1 MSKRALTII
10 VIISLAF
17 NLAFIGTFGLIQL
30 RKRSFLEN
38 KFGPP
43 PELREHF
50 RNHKEHI
57 APFQHD
63 FHQSKMDFI
72 EELKKPD
79 FNEEL
84 LYKMLENAVDKQTTM
99 EIELGRSLIEL
110 RKEMSFEEAQK
121 FFSKFP
127 KNNREFTPNRP
138 LNKRRNK

>member
-17 NLAFIGTFGLIQL
+17 NLAFIGTFGIIQYRRKIFLERRFIPHPQL
-30 RKRSFLEN
+30 RK
-38 KFGPP
+38 
-43 PELREHF
+43 HF
-50 RNHKEHI
+50 MTCKEHI
-57 APFQHD
+57 APLRYD
-63 FHQSKMDFI
+63 FHQSKIDFI

-84 LYKMLENAVDKQTTM
+84 LNMMLENAIEKQTAM
-99 EIELGRSLIEL
+99 EIELGKSLIEL

-127 KNNREFTPNRP
+127 KNNKKFAPKKP
-138 LNKRRNK
+138 FSKRRK

>member
-30 RKRSFLEN
+30 RRKNFFPH

-43 PELREHF
+43 RELREHF
-50 RNHKEHI
+50 RNLKNNI
-57 APFQHD
+57 APFRHD
-63 FHQSKMDFI
+63 FHLSKKDFI

-79 FNEEL
+79 FNEEFL
-84 LYKMLENAVDKQTTM
+84 HKMLENAIQKQTAM
-99 EIELGRSLIEL
+99 ERELGKSLIEL
-110 RKEMSFEEAQK
+110 RKEMSLEEAQR

-127 KNNREFTPNRP
+127 RNDRELSTERP
-138 LNKRRNK
+138 FNKRGK

>member
-30 RKRSFLEN
+30 RRRSFLKH
-38 KFGPP
+38 KFGPHP
-43 PELREHF
+43 QLKEHF
-50 RNHKEHI
+50 MMRKEHI
-57 APFQHD
+57 APLRYD
-63 FHQSKMDFI
+63 FHQSKVDFI

-84 LYKMLENAVDKQTTM
+84 LNKMLKNAIEKQTAM
-99 EIELGRSLIEL
+99 EIELGKSLIEL
-110 RKEMSFEEAQK
+110 RKEMSFEDAQR

-127 KNNREFTPNRP
+127 KNDWKFTPNRP
-138 LNKRRNK
+138 FSKRRNK

>member
-30 RKRSFLEN
+30 RRRSLLKH

-43 PELREHF
+43 PVLREHF
-50 RNHKEHI
+50 RNRKEHI
-57 APFQHD
+57 ASFQHD
-63 FHQSKMDFI
+63 FHQSKIAFI

-84 LYKMLENAVDKQTTM
+84 LNKMLENAIEKQTAM
-99 EIELGRSLIEL
+99 EIELGKSLIEL
-110 RKEMSFEEAQK
+110 RKEMSFEEAQR

-127 KNNREFTPNRP
+127 RNNREFAPNRP
-138 LNKRRNK
+138 FSKRRK

>member
-17 NLAFIGTFGLIQL
+17 NLAFIGTFSLIQL
-30 RKRSFLEN
+30 RRRSFLKHE
-38 KFGPP
+38 FRPP

-50 RNHKEHI
+50 RNRKEHI
-57 APFQHD
+57 ASFQHD
-63 FHQSKMDFI
+63 FHQSKIAFI

-84 LYKMLENAVDKQTTM
+84 LNKMMENAIRKQTAM
-99 EIELGRSLIEL
+99 EIELGKSLIEL

-127 KNNREFTPNRP
+127 KNDRKFTPNRP
-138 LNKRRNK
+138 LGKRRNK

>member
-1 MSKRALTII
+1 MSKRTLIII

-30 RKRSFLEN
+30 RRRSLLKH

-50 RNHKEHI
+50 RNRKEHI
-57 APFQHD
+57 APLRYY
-63 FHQSKMDFI
+63 FHQSKIAFI

-84 LYKMLENAVDKQTTM
+84 LNKMLENAIEKQTAM
-99 EIELGRSLIEL
+99 EIELGKSLIEL
-110 RKEMSFEEAQK
+110 RKEMSFEETQK
-121 FFSKFP
+121 FFSKFSG
-127 KNNREFTPNRP
+127 NNRKFTPNRP
-138 LNKRRNK
+138 FSKRRK

>member
-1 MSKRALTII
+1 MSKRTLIII

-30 RKRSFLEN
+30 RRRSFLKN
-38 KFGPP
+38 NFGAPR
-43 PELREHF
+43 ELREHF
-50 RNHKEHI
+50 RNRKEHI

-63 FHQSKMDFI
+63 FHQSKIDFI

-84 LYKMLENAVDKQTTM
+84 LNKMLENAIEKQTAL
-99 EIELGRSLIEL
+99 EIELGKSLIEL

-127 KNNREFTPNRP
+127 KNNRKFAPNRP
-138 LNKRRNK
+138 FSKRRK

>member
-17 NLAFIGTFGLIQL
+17 NLAFIGTFGLIQF
-30 RKRSFLEN
+30 RRRSFL
-38 KFGPP
+38 KHTFGPP

-50 RNHKEHI
+50 RNRKEHI
-57 APFQHD
+57 APLRYD
-63 FHQSKMDFI
+63 FHQSKVDFI

-84 LYKMLENAVDKQTTM
+84 LNMMLENAIEKQTAM
-99 EIELGRSLIEL
+99 EIELGKSLIEI
-110 RKEMSFEEAQK
+110 RKEMNFEEAQR

-127 KNNREFTPNRP
+127 RNNRKFTPNRP
-138 LNKRRNK
+138 LDKKRK

>member
-1 MSKRALTII
+1 MSKRTLIII

-30 RKRSFLEN
+30 RRRSFLKH

-50 RNHKEHI
+50 RNRKEHI
-57 APFQHD
+57 ASFRHD
-63 FHQSKMDFI
+63 FHQSKIDFI

-84 LYKMLENAVDKQTTM
+84 LYMMLKNAIEKQTAM
-99 EIELGRSLIEL
+99 EIELGKSLIEL
-110 RKEMSFEEAQK
+110 RKEMSFEEARK

-127 KNNREFTPNRP
+127 KNNKNFAPNRP
-138 LNKRRNK
+138 FSKRKK

>member
-1 MSKRALTII
+1 MSKRTLIII

-30 RKRSFLEN
+30 RRRSFLKH

-50 RNHKEHI
+50 RNRKKHV
-57 APFQHD
+57 ASFQHD
-63 FHQSKMDFI
+63 FHQSKMAFI

-84 LYKMLENAVDKQTTM
+84 LNMMMKNAIEKQTAM
-99 EIELGRSLIEL
+99 EIELGKSLIEL
-110 RKEMSFEEAQK
+110 RKEMSFEEAQR

-127 KNNREFTPNRP
+127 GNNRKFTPNRP
-138 LNKRRNK
+138 FSKRRK